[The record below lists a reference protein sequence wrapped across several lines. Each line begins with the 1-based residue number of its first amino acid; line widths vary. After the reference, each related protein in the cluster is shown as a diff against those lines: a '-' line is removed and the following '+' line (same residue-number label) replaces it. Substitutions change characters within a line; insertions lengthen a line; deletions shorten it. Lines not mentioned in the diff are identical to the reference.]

1 LSFQWFTIKPIFMA
15 QLPPQKRRKR
25 RVQLREA
32 QRRRRARLKEES
44 KSFLQIIL
52 DQETLRSLRAYSDST
67 GKPLHICAAD
77 LIRNGL
83 SLAAA
88 SVPKLS
94 LVPQAV
100 RKENR
105 VEMASPALKS
115 STIVPSDVRE
125 AQKDLSSSL
134 PKPPAADQM
143 DFFPVK
149 QG

>member
-52 DQETLRSLRAYSDST
+52 DQETLRSLRAYSDSA

-77 LIRNGL
+77 LIRAGL
-83 SLAAA
+83 SLEI
-88 SVPKLS
+88 SNEQKGLS
-94 LVPQAV
+94 I
-100 RKENR
+100 
-105 VEMASPALKS
+105 SF
-115 STIVPSDVRE
+115 
-125 AQKDLSSSL
+125 
-134 PKPPAADQM
+134 PKPLLVDEKQ
-143 DFFPVK
+143 FSPVK
-149 QG
+149 QV